1 MSSSIP
7 PPDAPKAEAAADL
20 LAFQAHGIASRV
32 IARSAAGNVTLF
44 ALDGG
49 EIISEHS
56 APFDA
61 LVIMLDGT
69 MTITVGG
76 DPVVA
81 NAHDFVR
88 LPANIPHGLRADTAA
103 RMVLVMLRE
112 APKSM

>member
-1 MSSSIP
+1 MSDP
-7 PPDAPKAEAAADL
+7 LQFPDAPLAQAAADL
-20 LAFQAHGIASRV
+20 LAFQEHGIASRV

-44 ALDGG
+44 AIDAG
-49 EIISEHS
+49 ESISEHS

-61 LVIMLDGT
+61 LVIVLDGT
-69 MTITVGG
+69 MTITIGG
-76 DPVVA
+76 TPVTA
-81 NAHDFVR
+81 AAHDIVR